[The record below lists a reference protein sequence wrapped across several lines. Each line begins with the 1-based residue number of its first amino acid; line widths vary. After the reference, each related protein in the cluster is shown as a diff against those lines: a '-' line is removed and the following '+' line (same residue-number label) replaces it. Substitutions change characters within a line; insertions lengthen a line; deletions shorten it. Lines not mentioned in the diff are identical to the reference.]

1 MGEEEGVA
9 TRGDRGGA
17 ASVGGEPWL
26 EPAWRRLQANAK
38 SFVPECSLTRQ
49 MPSPLPSYLA
59 RHRSAHASE
68 RVMARASGAAALL
81 RRLDIVRV
89 SVRSELQS
97 TLRRVIYRVLGIGTR
112 AASNQVSK
120 RRRRSAPRSRHAHEF
135 TRVHEHAQD
144 DTRACT
150 RELAGRRSERPRLS
164 IGLLVTLRG
173 GRGPL
178 DPLTA
183 AAAHG
188 ERGPSEERC
197 PDLDLGCPRS
207 ETGRLC
213 TRQSSRGAVPALA
226 SAPEPTDVPDEH
238 RRRTTKRNWTSPL
251 HPSYRAAL
259 LASADYRFAYR
270 SLRSAARRSAI
281 SGGGNVSRAS

>member
-59 RHRSAHASE
+59 RHRSAHASGNE
-68 RVMARASGAAALL
+68 EVFLASSA
-81 RRLDIVRV
+81 
-89 SVRSELQS
+89 Q
-97 TLRRVIYRVLGIGTR
+97 
-112 AASNQVSK
+112 

-188 ERGPSEERC
+188 ERGPTAELSGSGAGASICTGAHGRARRAQTSDYEEE
-197 PDLDLGCPRS
+197 LD
-207 ETGRLC
+207 
-213 TRQSSRGAVPALA
+213 
-226 SAPEPTDVPDEH
+226 EP
-238 RRRTTKRNWTSPL
+238 
-251 HPSYRAAL
+251 L